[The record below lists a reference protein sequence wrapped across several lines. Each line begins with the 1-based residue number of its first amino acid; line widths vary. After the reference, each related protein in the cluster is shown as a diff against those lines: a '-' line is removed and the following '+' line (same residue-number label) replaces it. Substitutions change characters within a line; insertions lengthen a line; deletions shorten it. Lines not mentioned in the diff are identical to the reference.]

1 MTMDATRRLTLAGI
15 LSTVFA
21 GPVASEPESGVVTA
35 EGDFVDIDLPI
46 VDVQR
51 AGGGFVGITAR
62 GRIEGDSVGLK
73 VDLHPDWRRQP
84 LGGTGAFAYWGKGTC
99 RSIGADSDRF
109 TALLTRLYKLPGSPA
124 PMLDAVEATIVGLAN
139 DPARKSVEQTEK
151 RTCQEHSTAKSR

>member
-51 AGGGFVGITAR
+51 AGRQLGDQSGGGFVGITAR
-62 GRIEGDSVGLK
+62 GRIEGDTVGLK
-73 VDLHPDWRRQP
+73 VDLHPDWKRQP

-99 RSIGADSDRF
+99 RS
-109 TALLTRLYKLPGSPA
+109 
-124 PMLDAVEATIVGLAN
+124 
-139 DPARKSVEQTEK
+139 
-151 RTCQEHSTAKSR
+151 